1 MEMFKHYL
9 ETKGADLCQDDHFLR
24 YYALPYVPDPR
35 QNPSFKELFE
45 VSIRIW
51 NSLSWKLGKLGRID
65 ALPIGYIRRN
75 DIHSGFQETEIGQG
89 SWSASPSCS
98 RKSIK
103 MQIFFF
109 IQRT

>member
-45 VSIRIW
+45 VSIRI
-51 NSLSWKLGKLGRID
+51 
-65 ALPIGYIRRN
+65 
-75 DIHSGFQETEIGQG
+75 
-89 SWSASPSCS
+89 
-98 RKSIK
+98 
-103 MQIFFF
+103 
-109 IQRT
+109 